1 MAEVV
6 DAEDP
11 HEKEDGAMA
20 LREEEVTE
28 VTEVAVEEVEDFLEE
43 DAVAVHLE
51 RGSDLR
57 EAQERR

>member
-1 MAEVV
+1 M

-20 LREEEVTE
+20 LREEE